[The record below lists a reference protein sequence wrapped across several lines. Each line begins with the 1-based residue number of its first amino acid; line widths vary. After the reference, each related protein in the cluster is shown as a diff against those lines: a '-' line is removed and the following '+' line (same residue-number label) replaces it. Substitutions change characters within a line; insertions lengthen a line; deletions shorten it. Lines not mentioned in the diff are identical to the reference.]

1 MSKDREEIILTQ
13 EGLAQLEAEL
23 DDLKYVKRKELAARI
38 KLAISYGDLK
48 ENSEYHSA
56 KNDQSFMETRIIILE
71 KMLKKARVIDVEAL
85 DTSRVNIGFTVIL
98 NDVEFAEKLEYKIVG
113 TEEADVAS
121 NKISYESPLGKELM
135 GKEVG
140 SIISVNA
147 PMGIIK
153 YELLEIKA

>member
-1 MSKDREEIILTQ
+1 MSNDREEIILTQ

-71 KMLKKARVIDVEAL
+71 KMLKKARVIDVGAL

-147 PMGIIK
+147 PMGIIQ